1 LRAQE
6 LIIINTTS
14 TQSAVTEAV
23 VSFQVSIA
31 ESVRPPLPHLVANQ
45 SSPRILRTPPVPTS
59 VTRVVAVYEPIQ
71 FFLLAAATPL
81 REACDRQCGQQKK
94 TRDH

>member
-6 LIIINTTS
+6 LVIIKIPS
-14 TQSAVTEAV
+14 THSSVTEAV
-23 VSFQVSIA
+23 VSFEISIA
-31 ESVRPPLPHLVANQ
+31 DSVRPPVPHLIADQ

-59 VTRVVAVYEPIQ
+59 VTRVVTVHEPIQ
-71 FFLLAAATPL
+71 FFLLASATPL

>member
-6 LIIINTTS
+6 LIIIKITS
-14 TQSAVTEAV
+14 TQTSVIEAV
-23 VSFQVSIA
+23 VSFQISIA
-31 ESVRPPLPHLVANQ
+31 DSVRPPVPHLIADQ
-45 SSPRILRTPPVPTS
+45 SSPRILRTPPVPAS

-81 REACDRQCGQQKK
+81 REACEWHCGQ
-94 TRDH
+94 